1 MRNKYLLI
9 VFLLVSSLS
18 SFAQQTFSTDKTA
31 FLEEMTAYLGS
42 STSKNDR
49 DDALA
54 MMTGFADVWN
64 EYYNSTDAKL
74 AAEICNVLHDRSGQK
89 AYYNIFTFVDVL
101 HRLPVTGMPHSDVN
115 NWLSYT
121 KGRYDNSAS
130 GFDKYIAA
138 CRLAFVDKILVEKGN
153 TKWEVRDVHFGFP
166 DKENFKLTL
175 TNSTLA
181 LKSNKDESVLYNVN
195 GFYSVDDKT
204 FTGNGGHADWSRF
217 DIPSDLVYVTLPE
230 HYVLNLLRSDFVID
244 SVIFHD
250 KQYFEDAILCQFED
264 KVLVNSPNEKT
275 MYPRVKSY
283 RSDYYIKDILNDVD
297 FSGGLGMMGNQ
308 VDVFGGLE
316 KKASFIFFKNRKKVA
331 SVQAPRFV
339 MSVDEVL
346 VSDRAAIRFYLN
358 DTVGGHVEQD
368 SIYHNNLGFRYENQK
383 RKMVM
388 YRSEKDYG
396 DAPFHDVY
404 HGLDI
409 YLESMNWSLD
419 NNVVEFSRM
428 EGIGA
433 ISEGN
438 IVSVNYFSNE
448 DFAKL
453 RGLDGTNPMIRIEKF
468 LNEYRNPD
476 NPNFFYV
483 GDLANY
489 LGFPIEQ
496 VVSLLLRLQAEAYLE
511 YDAETKTAVVLQR
524 FYDVIESYRENI
536 DYDVIRLHTLTTNRQ
551 PNIRLDLNTND
562 LIVFGI
568 TSTIEGL
575 EGSAIS
581 LSDRKRVVI
590 VPDNGRL
597 VFKKDLDF
605 RFSGG
610 IIAGMFEFFTKD
622 CLFKY
627 EDFTI
632 EMAKVDSLRF
642 YARDNREIIP
652 IDGTLEKLQGRLMID
667 HGDNKSSRY
676 ETPDFPKFFSESNA
690 YKFYRHINGGVF
702 NPGNV
707 DSLATVD
714 DLEGKF
720 YYYLYPFEVDSLT
733 DLTMQNVSFNGEL
746 VSGGILPRIEEP
758 LVVMDDYSL
767 GFDHRIGTD
776 DNDSYPM
783 YDGSGR
789 FHQHIHLS
797 GSGFY
802 GIGNLDYQ
810 TAAFNSDRFMFY
822 LDSVTAITNHFKMQ
836 PLADGTKF
844 PVASADALKLKWDV
858 FKPELTT
865 ETIDNPI
872 CMYGDTYFSGKTTLN
887 ADGYKADGK
896 MRFGLTEF
904 ESDDFALDARTF
916 VADSANFVLY
926 SSDSTTVA
934 FAASNYRADVNFDN
948 QKVQYDY
955 LDNTSNLD
963 FPMNQFVCTL
973 KEAEWDMTTNNLH
986 VYNPVDGNDAYSQAN
1001 THEEL
1006 LAVHDNASKFIS
1018 MIPEQDSLEFYSTSA
1033 EYDMTNYVI
1042 HAHDVKIIRVAD
1054 AAVFPYEHD
1063 IDIDSDSQ
1071 MEPINGELLADT
1083 LNGFHLY
1090 KNAIVN
1096 IKSRKNYKA
1105 QGTWDYAALD
1115 GSHTPVYFDSIVP
1128 IEGVTHGF
1136 AHLTDSAEFQLSPQ
1150 FAFEGDLTLEAGEE
1164 FGYFDGH
1171 FALLDFGAAE
1181 TSDKQSLEIDST
1193 MMLTDN
1199 EMMVDSSFVEPTVNE
1214 DLLEPVFPEKYWFAS
1229 STRINPNAIQIPIA
1243 MDTIKMD
1250 NPNMFNGLYYEQAI
1264 DGGYFASFLTPN
1276 TRPVDMDEVSPA
1288 NGMLW
1293 YDADSLRFVI
1303 TDETQFDTYLN
1314 INNRGVIHGHGTFD
1328 LGLDKGLTDF
1338 VCRGSYTRYPN
1349 DSLTLNVLN
1358 VLNVPIFDDKVL
1370 QAIADVYANMPSE
1383 SIDLTK
1389 TGFVDYFRSEND
1401 EEKTDEFVK
1410 TIELEGYPQMES
1422 RGFYNK
1428 TIVIPDLKMVWNDNL
1443 HAFISVGKIGLGNL
1457 GSHIVN
1463 KYVGGYVVFDHRLG
1477 NITYYFVNDLF
1488 MTFINYNSGDGQL
1501 QIHATYGDINQRLYD
1516 AKEKSRTYKRG
1527 DKTFNYVATPYDAL
1541 LNFLNNLKYAGVE

>member
-1 MRNKYLLI
+1 MRNKHLLI
-9 VFLLVSSLS
+9 IFLLALSLS
-18 SFAQQTFSTDKTA
+18 GFAQQTFSTDKTA

-42 STSKNDR
+42 SSSKTDR
-49 DDALA
+49 DEAAA
-54 MMTGFADVWN
+54 MMTGFADSWN
-64 EYYNSTDAKL
+64 TYYSSTDAKTV
-74 AAEICNVLHDRSGQK
+74 AEICETLHKRSGQK
-89 AYYNIFTFVDVL
+89 AYSNIFTFVDVL
-101 HRLPVTGMPHSDVN
+101 HHLPVSGMPHADVN

-121 KGRYDNSAS
+121 KKKFEQSAS

-138 CRLAFVDKILVEKGN
+138 CRLAFVDKVLVEKGN
-153 TKWEVRDVHFGFP
+153 SKWEVRDVHFGFP
-166 DKENFKLTL
+166 DKENFKLTV
-175 TNSTLA
+175 TNSTLVV
-181 LKSNKDESVLYNVN
+181 KSNKDESVIKNVN
-195 GFYSVDDKT
+195 GYYSVDDKT
-204 FTGNGGHADWSRF
+204 FTGNGGRVDWSRF
-217 DIPSDLVYVTLPE
+217 DIPSDLVYVDLPS
-230 HYVLNLLRSDFVID
+230 HYVLNLTHSDYVID
-244 SVIFHD
+244 SVVFHD
-250 KQYFEDAILCQFED
+250 KQYYQDAILCQFED
-264 KVLVNSPNEKT
+264 KVLVNAPNERT

-283 RSDYYIKDILNDVD
+283 RSDYYIKDILKDVD

-316 KKASFIFFKNRKKVA
+316 KKASFIFYKNRKKVV
-331 SVQAPRFV
+331 SVQAQRFL
-339 MSVDEVL
+339 MSRDEVL
-346 VSDRAAIRFYLN
+346 ASDKAAVRFYLN
-358 DTVGGHVEQD
+358 DTLNGQSSVD
-368 SIYHNNLGFRYENQK
+368 SIYHNGLDFRYENQK
-383 RKMVM
+383 RKMTM
-388 YRSEKDYG
+388 LRSQKGYP
-396 DAPFHDVY
+396 DAPFHDNF
-404 HGLDI
+404 HDLDL
-409 YLESMNWSLD
+409 YLESMSWVMD
-419 NNVVEFSRM
+419 NNIVEFSRM
-428 EGIGA
+428 EGIGSV
-433 ISEGN
+433 SEGDV
-438 IVSVNYFSNE
+438 VSVNYFSYD

-453 RGLDGTNPMIRIEKF
+453 RGLDGTSPMIRIEKF

-483 GDLANY
+483 GDLCNY
-489 LGFPIEQ
+489 LSFPVEQ
-496 VVSLLLRLQAEAYLE
+496 VVSLLLRLQSEAYLE
-511 YDAETKTAVVLQR
+511 YDPETKTAVVLQR

-536 DYDVIRLHTLTTNRQ
+536 DYDVIKFHTVTHNRE
-551 PNIRLDLNTND
+551 PNIRLDLNTNE

-597 VFKKDLDF
+597 VFKKDRDF

-627 EDFTI
+627 EDFSI
-632 EMAKVDSLRF
+632 EMAKIDSLRF
-642 YARDNREIIP
+642 YARDNNEIIP
-652 IDGTLEKLQGRLMID
+652 INGTLEKLRGSLLID
-667 HGDNKSSRY
+667 HGNNKSSRY

-690 YKFYRHINGGVF
+690 YKFYRHINSGMF

-707 DSLATVD
+707 DTLATVD

-720 YYYLYPFEVDSLT
+720 YYYLYPFEIDSLT
-733 DLTMQNVSFNGEL
+733 DLTMQHVSFNGEL
-746 VSGGILPRIEEP
+746 VSGGIFPRIEEP

-767 GFDHRIGTD
+767 GFDHRIGAT

-797 GSGFY
+797 EGGFY

-822 LDSVTAITNHFKMQ
+822 LDSVTAITNQFKMQ

-844 PVASADALKLKWDV
+844 PVASANALKMKWDV

-904 ESDDFALDARTF
+904 DSDDFALDARTF

-934 FAASNYRADVNFDN
+934 FAATNYRADVNFDN

-1006 LAVHDNASKFIS
+1006 LAVHDNDSKFIS

-1071 MEPINGELLADT
+1071 LEPINGDLLADT
-1083 LNGFHLY
+1083 LNAFHLY

-1115 GSHTPVYFDSIVP
+1115 GSHTPIYFDSIVP
-1128 IEGVTHGF
+1128 VGGVTHGF
-1136 AHLTDSAEFQLSPQ
+1136 AHLADSSEFQLSPQ
-1150 FAFEGDLTLEAGEE
+1150 FAFNGDLTLEAGEE

-1171 FALLDFGAAE
+1171 FALLDFGANDNPSSE
-1181 TSDKQSLEIDST
+1181 MDST
-1193 MMLTDN
+1193 IMLA
-1199 EMMVDSSFVEPTVNE
+1199 DSSLIVPTLSD
-1214 DLLEPVFPEKYWFAS
+1214 DLMEPVFPEKYWFAS
-1229 STRINPNAIQIPIA
+1229 STRINPNAIRIPIA
-1243 MDTIKMD
+1243 MDTIRKD
-1250 NPNMFNGLYYEQAI
+1250 NPDMCNGLYYEQAI

-1276 TRPVDMDEVSPA
+1276 TRRVDMDEVDPI

-1293 YDADSLRFVI
+1293 YDADSVRFVI
-1303 TDETQFDTYLN
+1303 SDETNYDTYLN
-1314 INNRGVIHGHGTFD
+1314 INHRGVIHGHGTTD
-1328 LGLDKGLTDF
+1328 LGMDKGLTDF

-1370 QAIADVYANMPSE
+1370 EAIAEVYVNMPSE

-1389 TGFVDYFRSEND
+1389 TAFVDYFRSEND
-1401 EEKTDEFVK
+1401 EEKTNEFVK

-1422 RGFYNK
+1422 RDFYNK

-1463 KYVGGYVVFDHRLG
+1463 KYVDGYVVFDHRLG